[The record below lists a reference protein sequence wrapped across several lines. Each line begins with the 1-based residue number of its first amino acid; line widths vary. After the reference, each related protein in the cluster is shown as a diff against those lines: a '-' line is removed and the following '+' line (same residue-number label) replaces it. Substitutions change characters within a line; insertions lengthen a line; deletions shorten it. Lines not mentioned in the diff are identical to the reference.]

1 MKRFLSI
8 IIICIMP
15 IRVVLPILC
24 YTFDYDYIVKNLCDY
39 RNNPKK
45 NCRGRCYLEKELA
58 KTNKTSSGSN
68 KVEVAPL
75 DMFFTPNI
83 DFFTIKILQYSR
95 KIDAEYRKI
104 FYLSDFYSKIF
115 RPPAGI

>member
-24 YTFDYDYIVKNLCDY
+24 YTFDYDY

-45 NCRGRCYLEKELA
+45 NCKGRCYLEKELA

-68 KVEVAPL
+68 KVEVTPL
-75 DMFFTPNI
+75 YMFFTPNI
-83 DFFTIKILQYSR
+83 DFFRIKILQYSR

-115 RPPAGI
+115 RPPARI